1 MKVLVTVK
9 ECIDYQVKVRL
20 NSTQTQVETQGVQLS
35 INPFDAIAIEACV
48 QLQEKNIITHSTA
61 LHIGQEPKV
70 LQHALAMGIDEG
82 VLIQS
87 DTNDTFNKCL
97 LIADYIKEHEFDCM
111 IMGKLAIDGDHGQ
124 IPQMLAGM
132 LNWPCATY
140 ASNISIKEDTLTVDR
155 ETDQGIETVQ
165 LKTPCIISTDLR
177 LNEPR
182 FIALPKILAAKSKP
196 IETIQPEKQE
206 DSPIEIVK
214 LSYPEKRSG
223 CTPTDDVDHFI
234 QQLTDAGVIK

>member
-20 NSTQTQVETQGVQLS
+20 NANQTQVETDGVQQS
-35 INPFDAIAIEACV
+35 VNPFDAIALEAV
-48 QLQEKNIITHSTA
+48 VAMQEQNIVTASTA
-61 LHIGQEPKV
+61 IHIGSDTKV
-70 LQHALAMGIDEG
+70 LQHALAMGVDQG
-82 VLIQS
+82 VLIKT
-87 DTNDTFNKCL
+87 DNTDTFSKCQML
-97 LIADYIKEHEFDCM
+97 EAYIKAHQFDFI

-140 ASNISIKEDTLTVDR
+140 ASKIDIKDGIALVDR

-165 LKTPCIISTDLR
+165 MHTPCIISTDLR

-182 FIALPKILAAKSKP
+182 FIALPKLLAAKNKP
-196 IETIQPEKQE
+196 IETFPTPNVT
-206 DSPIEIVK
+206 DSMIKVTK
-214 LSYPEKRSG
+214 LAYPDKKTG
-223 CTPTDDVDHFI
+223 CTPTEDIDTFI
-234 QQLTDAGVIK
+234 QQLTDAGLIK